1 MGIKMDV
8 VKSVLSEKKLITNN
22 NRGCSV
28 SSTYVNFSKH
38 YLAVCFRDGCYTIL
52 SPNANSVSADLLVIE
67 HNKTNFT
74 DGILT
79 VDGDEDPILNHIKEN
94 LTKSNGKHVTWEE
107 RVDITDIVKA
117 RGGVYISNLDVYVG
131 IATQMESIHFHPYS
145 YQHTLNSMLNHG
157 EDFDTASQISIRLQ
171 IIDNQKPGVDYY
183 TVLNNNIVHLKSERS
198 MIKGNGFYISGMP
211 EIQSAHANKLRCVQ
225 IVSLEKAFSKE
236 ASFTLFTTLAE
247 ATVAVNENIV
257 HSSQNKLDTAQHEKT
272 ILEIKREVEL
282 LQQENQ
288 LLNTK
293 RVQKETELK
302 EYKVEQEKV
311 QQDIKFNYDLRL
323 QQLKEE
329 ATIKSGEAK
338 STMEYYK
345 LAGAALGFGL
355 LVAKLI

>member
-1 MGIKMDV
+1 MEV
-8 VKSVLSEKKLITNN
+8 VKSVLSEKKLILNN
-22 NRGCSV
+22 ARGCSV
-28 SSTYVNFSKH
+28 SSTYVNFSSY
-38 YLAVCFRDGCYTIL
+38 YLAVCFRDGTYTIL
-52 SPNANSVSADLLVIE
+52 SPNANGVSADLLVIE
-67 HNKTNFT
+67 HNKTNHV

-79 VDGDEDPILNHIKEN
+79 IDGDEDPILNHIRDG
-94 LTKSNGKHVTWEE
+94 LSKSNGKYVTWEE
-107 RVDITDIVKA
+107 RVNIDCIIKA

-145 YQHTLNSMLNHG
+145 YQHALNSMLNHG

-183 TVLNNNIVHLKSERS
+183 TILNSNIVHLKSERS
-198 MIKGNGFYISGMP
+198 LIKGNGFYISGMP
-211 EIQSAHANKLRCVQ
+211 ELQSAQANKLRCVQ
-225 IVSLEKAFSKE
+225 IVSLEKALSKE
-236 ASFTLFTTLAE
+236 SLFTLFTTLAE
-247 ATVAVNENIV
+247 ATVAVNENITRT
-257 HSSQNKLDTAQHEKT
+257 SQNKLDTTQHEKV
-272 ILEIKREVEL
+272 ILEIKREVEI

-302 EYKVEQEKV
+302 DYKVEQEKL

-329 ATIKSGEAK
+329 ATVKSSEAK

-345 LAGAALGFGL
+345 LAGAILGFGL
-355 LVAKLI
+355 IVAKLI